1 MRTWVTWDEPDRQIA
16 VAHWTE
22 RDVSVVFPLQW
33 ARRGQRAMIAR
44 AKERIVEVEGSRTL
58 APGSVL
64 LAFSRHRPLL
74 PVTRIDPDVPRGLL
88 GVSN

>member
-1 MRTWVTWDEPDRQIA
+1 MRWLTWDEPDRQIA

-22 RDVSVVFPLQW
+22 RDVAVVFPLQW

-44 AKERIVEVEGSRTL
+44 AKERILEVEGARTL

-64 LAFSRHRPLL
+64 LAFSRHRP
-74 PVTRIDPDVPRGLL
+74 PSPQTTFDPDVPHGLL
-88 GVSN
+88 GVT